1 MVAELGWQASG
12 WDLIMGQKRSF
23 AFLFVL
29 LITALLSSVANAQQ
43 WGMYGGNPQHTGE
56 VPNGVQAMNSILWQ
70 TPIDL
75 SPPYNGGD
83 LSIHYGCPTISTGGT
98 VVLSVRNGG
107 TNGFPTTND
116 TYQIEGHSLATGTTV
131 YTATTDYVDWMAHD
145 WTPSMSTAIDS
156 NDVLYYPGAGGT
168 IYKRASANA
177 ASSTVTQLCFYGL
190 ANYNAN
196 PSAYASNVQIDT
208 PIVVDSSNNI
218 YFGFYVN
225 SAFYTD
231 GNNAGGLKNGIA
243 KISST
248 GVGTWAAIDAITGDS
263 GDEIQ
268 TNCEPAVSNDGTHL
282 YFATKE
288 ALWYYYNNPK
298 LVEVN
303 TSNLAVVNTV
313 GLTIPTSTPTDSQA
327 FAYVMDDG
335 TASPLVGPD
344 GDVYF
349 GVWYQNI
356 ARGFMLHY
364 SGDLTTQKTASA
376 FGWDDTAA
384 VVPASIVPSYA
395 GTSTY
400 LICTKYNNYADE
412 GAYGD
417 GANKI
422 MILDPN
428 ATETYTIQYG
438 TDNPGGVMVGD
449 GVAGTTT
456 GVSYTTMKEVLGIL
470 GITSNVS
477 EGLEGVRE
485 WCVNTVA
492 IDIPG
497 KGAVVNSED
506 GHTYRWDFAT
516 NTLTDNV
523 NLEPPTGEAYTPTLA
538 SSDGIAISVNNATV
552 FALWDGIKPSSV
564 TSILGSLYG
573 GASTTGTVNIG
584 SSATGPGATI
594 QFSSNNACLTVP
606 ASGLIA
612 KGSTS
617 TTFAVNTT
625 PVNTDTAV
633 TVTASRYGFTSTV
646 PVTVKTAIMSTFA
659 VAPTS
664 VQGGVSS
671 TGTITLNGKAGSAGK
686 TITLT
691 GSTPVTVPAS
701 ASVVAAATSGT
712 FTVQTAAV
720 SVSTVSTIHA
730 TLGSTTLSANITVT
744 PALLSTFVWT
754 PTSVI
759 GGFNATG
766 VITLNGKAGPSGD
779 TITLSGAGPIHLTP
793 TAVVAAGQT
802 TDTFTLTTVAVKV
815 PTVEVVKATFNS
827 QVLQASLT
835 VDPTATI
842 STISVSN
849 TTPYMTQ
856 QVIGT
861 VTLTGNALV
870 NVPITAT
877 SGNTRM
883 VIDTQPT
890 VLAGT
895 NSATFK
901 MHIPQ
906 LTNTQGIGL
915 KNPASVAV
923 SYNGASIYRNMLVF
937 TFGAAQP
944 TLSVA
949 TLHAG
954 QQTVLTVKSAMAAGV
969 VPLTVNLRSGNATL
983 APVPATATIPAG
995 ASSTTVT
1002 ITAAAHIT
1010 TATTV
1015 PITVSIS
1022 GYPVF
1027 QVQLKVEP

>member
-1 MVAELGWQASG
+1 MNRAKLFLSACIALCFTAASN
-12 WDLIMGQKRSF
+12 LAS
-23 AFLFVL
+23 
-29 LITALLSSVANAQQ
+29 AQQ

-56 VPNGVQAMNSILWQ
+56 VPNGIQRMSSILWQ

-83 LSIHYGCPTISTGGT
+83 LLVHYGCPTISTGGT
-98 VVLSVRNGG
+98 IVLGVRNGG
-107 TNGFPTTND
+107 TNGFPTGND
-116 TYQIEGHSLATGTTV
+116 TYQIEGHSLATGTTI
-131 YTATTDYVDWMAHD
+131 YTQSTDYVDWMPHD
-145 WTPSMSTAIDS
+145 WTPVFATAIDS
-156 NDVLYYPGAGGT
+156 TDALYYPGAGGT
-168 IYKRASANA
+168 IYKRASANS

-190 ANYNAN
+190 SNYTGNPTAFNNA
-196 PSAYASNVQIDT
+196 VEIDT

-218 YFGFYVN
+218 YFGFYVD
-225 SAFYTD
+225 SGFYGD
-231 GNNAGGLKNGIA
+231 SNNTAGLKNGIA

-248 GVGTWAAIDAITGDS
+248 GVGTWVAIDTITGDS

-268 TNCEPAVSNDGTHL
+268 TNCEPAISNDGTHL
-282 YFATKE
+282 YAATKQ
-288 ALWYYYNNPK
+288 ALWDQYSNPK
-298 LVEVN
+298 LIEIN
-303 TSNLAVVNTV
+303 TSNLAKVNTV
-313 GLTIPTSTPTDSQA
+313 GLTIPVSSPSDPYS

-335 TASPLVGPD
+335 TASPMVGPD

-356 ARGFMLHY
+356 ERGFMLHY
-364 SGDLTTQKTASA
+364 SGDLTTQKTAGA

-384 VVPASIVPSYA
+384 VIPASIVPSYA

-400 LICTKYNNYADE
+400 LICTKYNNYADY

-417 GANKI
+417 GANQL

-428 ATETYTIQYG
+428 ATETYTVQYG
-438 TDNPGGVMVGD
+438 TNNPGSVMVGD
-449 GVAGTTT
+449 TVSGTTT
-456 GVSYTTMKEVLGIL
+456 GATYTTMKEVLGLL
-470 GITSNVS
+470 GITSNS
-477 EGLEGVRE
+477 AEGLEGVRE

-492 IDIPG
+492 VDIPG

-506 GHTYRWDFAT
+506 GHTYRWDFTT
-516 NTLTDNV
+516 NSITDNM

-538 SSDGIAISVNNATV
+538 SKDGIAIAVNNATI

-584 SSATGPGATI
+584 SSATGPGATV

-612 KGSTS
+612 NGSTS

-779 TITLSGAGPIHLTP
+779 TITLSGGGPIHLTP

-835 VDPTATI
+835 VDPAPTI
-842 STISVSN
+842 SKISVDN
-849 TTPYMTQ
+849 PTPYMTQ

-861 VTLTGNALV
+861 VTLTSNALV

-877 SGNTRM
+877 SGNTRL

-895 NSATFK
+895 SSATFK
-901 MHIPQ
+901 MHVPQ
-906 LTNTQGIGL
+906 MTNTQGIGV

-923 SYNGASIYRNMLVF
+923 SYNGASIYATMLVF

-954 QQTVLTVKSAMAAGV
+954 QQTVLTVKSVMAAGV
-969 VPLTVNLRSGNATL
+969 VPLTVNLSSGNAAL